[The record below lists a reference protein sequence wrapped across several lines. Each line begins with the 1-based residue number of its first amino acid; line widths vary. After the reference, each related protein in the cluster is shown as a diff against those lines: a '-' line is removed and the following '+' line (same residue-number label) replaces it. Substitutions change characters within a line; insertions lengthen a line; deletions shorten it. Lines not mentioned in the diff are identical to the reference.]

1 MAEET
6 LSVADDT
13 VSVADDTVSAA
24 EDTRNVAGKRLT
36 KGRSAGERTY
46 GGAVWHKLTHDRITL
61 AACGLL
67 LLVVVLSLGA
77 SWMSSNLLGFSPTST
92 DLLHRNQAPTWASQ
106 SWPRFQEFTNT
117 CQSGHGCTWSLW
129 PGIVG
134 ESLAGMRA
142 CLADGFGKCHWF
154 GTDEAG
160 RDVLTR
166 GIFGGRISLRIGA
179 YVALISMT
187 LGVVAGLLS
196 GYYATTLI
204 DDIINAVIMTIGSI
218 PLLFLL
224 IIISRIFQ
232 PGPEGLAFMIG
243 IFGWTGISRL
253 IRGQVFGIRER
264 EYILA
269 SRAVGCTTWR
279 TIYQHVLPNVSSIVI
294 VSAVFN
300 VAGAII
306 AEAGLSYLGVGI
318 GPPLPSWG
326 NMMQGSLGSFST
338 APWLVVAPGI
348 FIFLTT
354 LAVYLIGDGLRDA
367 LDPWQTV
374 R

>member
-1 MAEET
+1 VAPE
-6 LSVADDT
+6 SVAPE
-13 VSVADDTVSAA
+13 SVAQSTLG
-24 EDTRNVAGKRLT
+24 VAGESPVVA
-36 KGRSAGERTY
+36 RSAREQSYR
-46 GGAVWHKLTHDRITL
+46 GAVWHKLAHDRITV
-61 AACGLL
+61 AAALL
-67 LLVVVLSLGA
+67 LIFVIALSLGA
-77 SWMSSNLLGFSPTST
+77 SWIGDHVLGFNPTAT
-92 DLLHRNQAPTWASQ
+92 DLLNRNKPPTWASQ
-106 SWPRFQEFTNT
+106 AWPRFEQFTAT
-117 CQSGHGCTWSLW
+117 CQTGGGCDWSAW
-129 PGIVG
+129 PQILRD
-134 ESLAGMRA
+134 SFAGVQA
-142 CLADGFGKCHWF
+142 CLVNGFGRCHWF

-187 LGVVAGLLS
+187 LGVVAGLVS

-204 DDIINAVIMTIGSI
+204 DDIVNAIIMTIGSI

-253 IRGQVFGIRER
+253 VRGQVFALRER

-269 SRAVGCTTWR
+269 SQSVGCTTWR
-279 TIYQHVLPNVSSIVI
+279 IIFQHILPNVSSIVI

-338 APWLVVAPGI
+338 APWLVITPGI

-367 LDPWQTV
+367 LDPWHAGS
-374 R
+374 